1 MWAYRFL
8 RISCFHHFQH
18 LFPYCWTRAVPLPT
32 THISHIFLLPI
43 VMFTFSEVNCFRNL
57 QRSTTI
63 WKVCEDDNCC
73 LSALIREHWC
83 RRVCG
88 LLQQGRW
95 HPGSLLPPPRPRGGD
110 REWKPSPGV
119 PWRHV
124 SQHSKRIF
132 SIKARENKWKGKWV
146 VNFIVVPSH
155 RTNVSTVITR

>member
-1 MWAYRFL
+1 MFL
-8 RISCFHHFQH
+8 RISNIVFSTFSTLISLLLDTC
-18 LFPYCWTRAVPLPT
+18 RAYTYLVL
-32 THISHIFLLPI
+32 SI
-43 VMFTFSEVNCFRNL
+43 VTFTFSEVNCIRNP

-63 WKVCEDDNCC
+63 WKVCEDDSCW

-83 RRVCG
+83 RRVGG

-95 HPGSLLPPPRPRGGD
+95 HPGSLLPPPRPRGGA
-110 REWKPSPGV
+110 REWKPTPGV
-119 PWRHV
+119 PCRHV